1 MEAFAFRGFHFSSV
15 LACLCVS
22 FPGAACPFLWL
33 PSFFVVGFS
42 IGGSCRSSVSRFPLS
57 IRPYP
62 FHGFVFPPPFLFFIR
77 LRFPLPVLFLRFD
90 CGPAV
95 SSSFSDS
102 ASPHHLVVMRHRAEA
117 SGLSAKVVRE
127 LAEGVLE
134 GGVAALVQVVG
145 LEQPWACGA
154 GAVAADDAQWGRRV
168 EERVG
173 VGDVVEV
180 YGNAAAA

>member
-1 MEAFAFRGFHFSSV
+1 MALF
-15 LACLCVS
+15 
-22 FPGAACPFLWL
+22 FLL
-33 PSFFVVGFS
+33 LS
-42 IGGSCRSSVSRFPLS
+42 RSS
-57 IRPYP
+57 
-62 FHGFVFPPPFLFFIR
+62 FVFPFPAFPSSSFSSSRPFPSR
-77 LRFPLPVLFLRFD
+77 GLRVPFRFVDFD

-127 LAEGVLE
+127 LADGLLE

-145 LEQPWACGA
+145 LEPPWACGA
-154 GAVAADDAQWGRRV
+154 GAIAADDAQWGRRV

-173 VGDVVEV
+173 VGDVVGV
-180 YGNAAAA
+180 YGDAAAA